1 LTCRALEI
9 REGIMRTRPDFVS
22 AYSTRFNVLALL
34 AILALPATVT
44 GQQALSP
51 VQIEARRASRAHE
64 RADLLEAR
72 AEQLRASP
80 RWYLDAA
87 RLYRRAALLRGN
99 DARAVNNFRS
109 SAWMYSAAGNNGLAR
124 EMMEKAAEHA
134 ADVGGIEDAA
144 NAYIDAAFLA
154 VASDRQDKVPALLG
168 RMHAVLSSP
177 LLPETRRAS
186 ILQRIGENSEVARLD
201 SVVVGRSP

>member
-1 LTCRALEI
+1 
-9 REGIMRTRPDFVS
+9 MRTRPDFVS
-22 AYSTRFNVLALL
+22 ACSTRFNVLALL
-34 AILALPATVT
+34 AILAIPAAVT

-51 VQIEARRASRAHE
+51 VQIEARRASQANE

-87 RLYRRAALLRGN
+87 RLYRRAALLRGT
-99 DARAVNNFRS
+99 DARAVGNFRS
-109 SAWMYSAAGNNGLAR
+109 AAWMYSAVGNNGLASQL
-124 EMMEKAAEHA
+124 MEKAAERA
-134 ADVGGIEDAA
+134 AAVGGVEDAA

-154 VASDRQDKVPALLG
+154 VASSREDKVPAILG

-177 LLPETRRAS
+177 LLPETRRSS
-186 ILQRIGENSEVARLD
+186 ILQRIGEHSDVAKLD
-201 SVVVGRSP
+201 SAVRGRP

>member
-1 LTCRALEI
+1 
-9 REGIMRTRPDFVS
+9 MRTRPDFVS
-22 AYSTRFNVLALL
+22 ACSTRFNVLAVL
-34 AILALPATVT
+34 AILAIPAAVT

-51 VQIEARRASRAHE
+51 VQIEARRASQANE

-87 RLYRRAALLRGN
+87 RLYRRAALLRGT
-99 DARAVNNFRS
+99 DARAVGNFRS
-109 SAWMYSAAGNNGLAR
+109 AAWMYSAVGNNGLASQL
-124 EMMEKAAEHA
+124 MEKAAERA
-134 ADVGGIEDAA
+134 AAVGGVEDAA

-154 VASDRQDKVPALLG
+154 VASSRQDKVPAILG

-177 LLPETRRAS
+177 LLPETRRTS
-186 ILQRIGENSEVARLD
+186 ILQRIGEHSEVAKLD
-201 SVVVGRSP
+201 SVVRGRP